1 MKYATLGLIIMRAI
15 IFILLICFNVC
26 QANSGSVTGLEIP
39 RYVSLKS
46 NESNL
51 RVGPSKNYPILIK
64 YIISEYPL
72 KVIDEYKDW
81 RKVSD
86 SQNNFGWLHKS
97 IITGIRTGI
106 IVSDKD
112 KSVSVFNIDNGI
124 AVGEVNIGSIVKL
137 NKCKKNWCL
146 ISRNENKGW
155 IKKKYIWGVEKD
167 EELNISYLQ
176 SFIDFYFKT
185 INVLSRSFF

>member
-1 MKYATLGLIIMRAI
+1 MKAI
-15 IFILLICFNVC
+15 GIFIIIIYCNFSY
-26 QANSGSVTGLEIP
+26 ANNGSVTGLELP

-72 KVIDEYKDW
+72 KVIEEYKDW

-86 SQNNFGWLHKS
+86 SQNNFGWIHKS
-97 IITGIRTGI
+97 LITGVRTGVI
-106 IVSDKD
+106 ISDKE
-112 KSVSVFNIDNGI
+112 KNVNIFNIDNGI
-124 AVGEVNIGSIVKL
+124 IIGEVSIGSIIKL

-146 ISRNENKGW
+146 ISKNKNKGW
-155 IKKKYIWGVEKD
+155 IKKQYIWGVDKD
-167 EELNISYLQ
+167 EELNIGYAQL
-176 SFIDFYFKT
+176 FIDLYFST
-185 INVLSRSFF
+185 INILIKNIF

>member
-1 MKYATLGLIIMRAI
+1 MKAI
-15 IFILLICFNVC
+15 GIFIIIIYCNFSY
-26 QANSGSVTGLEIP
+26 ANSGTVTGLELP

-64 YIISEYPL
+64 YIIKRYPL
-72 KVIDEYKDW
+72 KVIEEYQDW
-81 RKVSD
+81 RKVLD
-86 SQNNFGWLHKS
+86 SKNNTGWLHKS
-97 IITGIRTGI
+97 LITGERTGVI
-106 IVSDKD
+106 ISDVD
-112 KSVSVFNIDNGI
+112 KKISILNIDEGMPI
-124 AVGEVNIGSIVKL
+124 GEVKTGSIVKL

-146 ISRNENKGW
+146 ISRNKNKGW